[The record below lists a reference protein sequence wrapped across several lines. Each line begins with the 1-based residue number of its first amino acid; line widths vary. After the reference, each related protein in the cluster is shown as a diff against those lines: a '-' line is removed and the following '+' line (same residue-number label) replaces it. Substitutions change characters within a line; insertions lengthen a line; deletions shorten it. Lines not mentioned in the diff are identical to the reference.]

1 MNYLKS
7 ELLPL
12 TTERLLLRL
21 LEPQEA
27 ERMRRYVNENR
38 EHLKPWEPS
47 RPEGYYTTGF
57 WQLELKRRQNDFFMG
72 EAVRLAIF
80 FKGSPDGPVVGVC
93 NFTEIMRGAF
103 QACFLGYSVHH
114 KYQGLGIMHEALDA
128 AVDFM
133 FKKFELHRVMANYI
147 PRNERSGRL
156 LRKLGFTVEGFAR
169 DYLNINGK
177 WEDHILTAK
186 IRNDEL

>member
-12 TTERLLLRL
+12 RTGRLRLRL
-21 LEPQEA
+21 LEPGEA
-27 ERMRRYVNENR
+27 GLMTRYVNENR

-47 RPEGYYTTGF
+47 RVEGYYAAEF
-57 WQLELKRRQNDFFMG
+57 WQLELERRQNDFLMG
-72 EAVRLAIF
+72 EAVRLVIF
-80 FKGSPDGPVVGVC
+80 FKDSPDGPVVGVC

-103 QACFLGYSVHH
+103 WTCFLGYSVHH
-114 KYQGLGIMHEALDA
+114 AYQGLGIMREALEA

-133 FKKFELHRVMANYI
+133 FKKFKLHRVIANYM

-156 LRKLGFTVEGFAR
+156 LRKLGFNVEGFAR

-186 IRNDEL
+186 IKNNE

>member
-21 LEPQEA
+21 LEPEEA
-27 ERMRRYVNENR
+27 ELMARYVNENR
-38 EHLKPWEPS
+38 QHLKSWEPS
-47 RPEGYYTTGF
+47 RPEGYFAARF
-57 WQLELKRRQNDFFMG
+57 WQLELKRRQNDFLMG
-72 EAVRLAIF
+72 EAVRLAVF
-80 FKGSPDGPVVGVC
+80 FKGAPDEAVVGLC

-103 QACFLGYSVHH
+103 YACFLGYSVHRD
-114 KYQGLGIMHEALDA
+114 YQGQGIMHEALEA
-128 AVDFM
+128 AVDLM
-133 FKKFELHRVMANYI
+133 FEAFNLHRIMANYM

-156 LRKLGFTVEGFAR
+156 LRGLGFAVEGYAR
-169 DYLNINGK
+169 DYLRIDGK

-186 IRNDEL
+186 IRSDE

>member
-12 TTERLLLRL
+12 TTGRLLLRL
-21 LEPQEA
+21 LEPEEA
-27 ERMRRYVNENR
+27 ELMARYVNENR

-47 RPEGYYTTGF
+47 RPEGYYATEF

-80 FKGSPDGPVVGVC
+80 FNGSPDGPVVGVC

-103 QACFLGYSVHH
+103 QACFLGYSVHY
-114 KYQGLGIMHEALDA
+114 KYQGLGIMHEALET

-133 FKKFELHRVMANYI
+133 FKNFKLHRVMANYM

-186 IRNDEL
+186 ISG